1 MKPGDLVLF
10 AWPDLWSKV
19 DDPLNW
25 EKARIGLVIEISAHR
40 PGDKYG
46 DELSILHEGERW
58 SVPTAWCRPIKERG

>member
-1 MKPGDLVLF
+1 MKSGDLVLF
-10 AWPDLWSKV
+10 VWPDLWSKV
-19 DDPLNW
+19 DDLFDW

-58 SVPTAWCRPIKERG
+58 SVPTAWCRLIKERG